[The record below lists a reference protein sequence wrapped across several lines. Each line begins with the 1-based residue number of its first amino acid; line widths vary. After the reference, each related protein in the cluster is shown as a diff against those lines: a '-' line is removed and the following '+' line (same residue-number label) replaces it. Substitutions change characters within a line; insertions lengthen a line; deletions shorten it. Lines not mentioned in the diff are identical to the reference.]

1 MQTKFR
7 FRAFNDSGAISE
19 GILAAHSAEQAAQ
32 QLAEQRLQ
40 PIRIDEIG
48 TAEPPALLN
57 FRQKIPLEQLILF
70 TRSLATMYRA
80 GVPLLRGLA
89 VIRIGKSGGPF
100 NEALDSM
107 RGSLQSGKSLS
118 ESMAE
123 HPGIFDEVYVSTVSA
138 GEETGKLDASL
149 DELSVMIEEEMELNR
164 QVKGALRYPAMVL
177 IAIAIAGAVLLGFV
191 VPRFVTFFSA
201 FQADLPL
208 PTKILMWTGQAI
220 ANYWY
225 IFLLS
230 AAGLFFFLRWYLGT
244 IGGARQRDRLLLN
257 LPVVGELVIK
267 ANIARFML
275 LFRILF
281 RAGLPMVQC
290 LDKLAGTITNRIL
303 SDEIR
308 KIEEMVR
315 RGREAELTT
324 ESFEYFPRQA
334 LHMMAIGLE
343 SGNLDSTVEEVGRYY
358 STEVR
363 YRSRQLTAVIEP
375 LLTLVIGA
383 MVLTLALAIF
393 MPMWNL
399 IKVVGKQ

>member
-1 MQTKFR
+1 MSNKFTY
-7 FRAFNDSGAISE
+7 RAYDHRGVVSE
-19 GILAAHSAEQAAQ
+19 GIVVAHTLDQARSQLQDQ
-32 QLAEQRLQ
+32 QLQ
-40 PIRIDEIG
+40 PIRLEESAKRKTNSLLSFG
-48 TAEPPALLN
+48 T
-57 FRQKIPLEQLILF
+57 KIPHEQTILF
-70 TRSLATMYRA
+70 TRMLATMYRS
-80 GVPLLRGLA
+80 GVPLLRGLLI
-89 VIRIGKSGGPF
+89 IRVGKSDGPF
-100 NEALDSM
+100 NNAIDDM
-107 RGSLQSGKSLS
+107 RVGLQSGKSLS
-118 ESMAE
+118 ETMAD
-123 HPGIFDEVYVSTVSA
+123 HPEIFDPVYISTVAA

-149 DELSVMIEEEMELNR
+149 DELAVMVEEEMELNR
-164 QVKGALRYPAMVL
+164 QVKGALRYPMMVM
-177 IAIAIAGAVLLGFV
+177 IAIALAGAVLLGFV

-208 PTKILMWTGQAI
+208 PTKILMWTGQAV

-225 IFLLS
+225 YMI
-230 AAGLFFFLRWYLGT
+230 AGGIALFFGLRAYVRT
-244 IGGARQRDRLLLN
+244 DSGGRQLDRLILN
-257 LPVVGELVIK
+257 LPIVGELVVK

-290 LDKLAGTITNRIL
+290 LNKLAGTITNKVL

-308 KIEEMVR
+308 QIEELVR
-315 RGREAELTT
+315 RGREADLTT
-324 ESFEYFPRQA
+324 EPFAYFPRQA

-358 STEVR
+358 TTEVR

-375 LLTLVIGA
+375 ILTVVIGV

-399 IKVVGKQ
+399 IKVIGK